1 MRFTGLRGFEHSV
14 FVGVG
19 AYSIG
24 FRACSV
30 YAVLVGLGGFYGL
43 WGPGYFRLRMLRVRL
58 ELVGF
63 TTV

>member
-1 MRFTGLRGFEHSV
+1 M